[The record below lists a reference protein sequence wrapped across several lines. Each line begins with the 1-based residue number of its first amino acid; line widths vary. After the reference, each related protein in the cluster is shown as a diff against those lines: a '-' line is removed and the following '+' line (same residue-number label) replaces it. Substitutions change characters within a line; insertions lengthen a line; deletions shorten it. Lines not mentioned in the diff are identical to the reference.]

1 MHLITGIIA
10 NVDSGKTTLSESLL
24 FASGAIRKIGRVD
37 DKNSFL
43 DFDNIER
50 RRGITVYAKEAILSD
65 KITLIDTPGHVD
77 FSGEMERSLSAL
89 DAAILIISAQ
99 DGVTGHTRTLWRLLE
114 KYNVPTLIF
123 LNKIDMPG
131 LDKEKIEKEIISSLS
146 QSIVPYPFSD
156 IESIAEK
163 DDEVL
168 EKYLSGE
175 EITEKDISLMISK
188 RKLFP
193 LLSGSALKNQGTDD
207 ILFVL
212 EHFFNSKETTEE
224 FGALLYKVSRDKT
237 GKKLSHLKITGG
249 KLKAKDEIGGEKVDE
264 IRIYNGEKCETVK
277 EVEKG
282 EVCAVVGLEKAKSG
296 DTYGSY
302 EKKTKNECEPVLI
315 YSVSDTKNTDKS
327 KLLRILKEVEEE
339 FPEIKTRVISGDIE
353 IMLMGQIQTEVI
365 TEIIQKRYGITITLG
380 DGKIA
385 YKETIT
391 SSSYGIGHFEP
402 LKHYAEVHLLLTPN
416 ERGGGLKF
424 VTDLPKNDLDTNWQR
439 LIRTHLEEKTHL
451 GVLSSFPITDLTIT
465 LKAGRAHLKHTEG
478 GDFREATYRAIRNAL
493 MKASSI
499 ILEPIYQFVL
509 IVPQSLSGRALF
521 DIEKM
526 KGNGR
531 IEVNRDGFV
540 TIKGRCPVSTMNNY
554 SEEVRAYT
562 HGEGSLSLFPAG
574 YERCH
579 NEKEV
584 IAASEYNPLSDLE
597 NPPGSVFCSHGAGFN
612 VPWDKVEEYAHIK
625 KVE

>member
-1 MHLITGIIA
+1 MHLITGIVA

-24 FASGAIRKIGRVD
+24 FTSGAIRKIGRVD

-77 FSGEMERSLSAL
+77 FSGEMERCLSAL

-114 KYNVPTLIF
+114 KYNVPTLLF
-123 LNKIDMPG
+123 LNKTDMAG
-131 LDKEKIEKEIISSLS
+131 IDKEKIESDIISSLS
-146 QSIVPYPFSD
+146 QSIVPYPFTD
-156 IESIAEK
+156 MEVIAEK
-163 DDEVL
+163 DDEIL

-175 EITEKDISLMISK
+175 EIDKDDISKIISQ

-193 LLSGSALKNQGTDD
+193 LLSGSALKSQGTRD

-212 EHFFNSKETTEE
+212 ENLFTCKETTED

-264 IRIYNGEKCETVK
+264 IRIYNGEKYETVK

-282 EVCAVVGLEKAKSG
+282 EVCAVVGLETAKSG

-302 EKKTKNECEPVLI
+302 KKKMRSECEPVLI
-315 YSVSDTKNTDKS
+315 YSVSDEKNTDRH
-327 KLLRILKEVEEE
+327 KLLKALKEVEYE

-353 IMLMGQIQTEVI
+353 IMLMGQVQTEVI
-365 TEIIQKRYGITITLG
+365 TEIIQKRYGISITLG

-385 YKETIT
+385 YLETIT
-391 SSSYGIGHFEP
+391 SPSYGIGHFEP
-402 LKHYAEVHLLLTPN
+402 LKHYAEVHVLLSPN
-416 ERGGGLKF
+416 DRGSGLKF
-424 VTDLPKNDLDTNWQR
+424 ITSLPKNDLDTNWQR
-439 LIRTHLEEKTHL
+439 LIRTHLEEKSHL
-451 GVLSSFPITDLTIT
+451 GVLASFPITDLTIT

-478 GDFREATYRAIRNAL
+478 GDFREATYRAVRNAL
-493 MKASSI
+493 MKAESV

-509 IVPQSLSGRALF
+509 IVQESLSGRALY

-526 KGNGR
+526 NGNGR
-531 IEVNRDGFV
+531 IEENRNGYV
-540 TIKGRCPVSTMNNY
+540 TIRGRCPVSTINNY
-554 SEEVRAYT
+554 AQEVRAYT
-562 HGEGSLSLFPAG
+562 HGEGSLSLFPDG

-579 NEKEV
+579 NEEEV
-584 IAASEYNPLSDLE
+584 ICNAHYNAQNDLD
-597 NPPGSVFCSHGAGFN
+597 NPSGSVFCSHGSGFN

-625 KVE
+625 KID

>member
-1 MHLITGIIA
+1 M
-10 NVDSGKTTLSESLL
+10 S
-24 FASGAIRKIGRVD
+24 
-37 DKNSFL
+37 
-43 DFDNIER
+43 DNI
-50 RRGITVYAKEAILSD
+50 VS
-65 KITLIDTPGHVD
+65 
-77 FSGEMERSLSAL
+77 
-89 DAAILIISAQ
+89 
-99 DGVTGHTRTLWRLLE
+99 
-114 KYNVPTLIF
+114 
-123 LNKIDMPG
+123 
-131 LDKEKIEKEIISSLS
+131 
-146 QSIVPYPFSD
+146 YPFSD

-163 DDEVL
+163 DDGVL

-193 LLSGSALKNQGTDD
+193 LISGSALKNHGTSD

-212 EHFFNSKETTEE
+212 EHFFKSKETTEE

-302 EKKTKNECEPVLI
+302 TKKEKNECEPVLI
-315 YSVSDTKNTDKS
+315 YYVSDTKNTDKS

-365 TEIIQKRYGITITLG
+365 SEIIQKRYGITITLG

-402 LKHYAEVHLLLTPN
+402 LKHYA
-416 ERGGGLKF
+416 
-424 VTDLPKNDLDTNWQR
+424 
-439 LIRTHLEEKTHL
+439 
-451 GVLSSFPITDLTIT
+451 
-465 LKAGRAHLKHTEG
+465 
-478 GDFREATYRAIRNAL
+478 
-493 MKASSI
+493 
-499 ILEPIYQFVL
+499 
-509 IVPQSLSGRALF
+509 
-521 DIEKM
+521 
-526 KGNGR
+526 
-531 IEVNRDGFV
+531 
-540 TIKGRCPVSTMNNY
+540 
-554 SEEVRAYT
+554 
-562 HGEGSLSLFPAG
+562 
-574 YERCH
+574 
-579 NEKEV
+579 
-584 IAASEYNPLSDLE
+584 
-597 NPPGSVFCSHGAGFN
+597 
-612 VPWDKVEEYAHIK
+612 
-625 KVE
+625 

>member
-114 KYNVPTLIF
+114 KNNVPTLIF

-131 LDKEKIEKEIISSLS
+131 IDKEKIEKEIISSLS
-146 QSIVPYPFSD
+146 QSIVSYPFSD
-156 IESIAEK
+156 IENIAEK

-193 LLSGSALKNQGTDD
+193 LISGSALKNHGTSD

-212 EHFFNSKETTEE
+212 EHFFKSKETTEE

-302 EKKTKNECEPVLI
+302 TKKKKNECEPVLI
-315 YSVSDTKNTDKS
+315 YRKTAVK
-327 KLLRILKEVEEE
+327 
-339 FPEIKTRVISGDIE
+339 FPP
-353 IMLMGQIQTEVI
+353 
-365 TEIIQKRYGITITLG
+365 
-380 DGKIA
+380 
-385 YKETIT
+385 
-391 SSSYGIGHFEP
+391 F
-402 LKHYAEVHLLLTPN
+402 
-416 ERGGGLKF
+416 
-424 VTDLPKNDLDTNWQR
+424 
-439 LIRTHLEEKTHL
+439 
-451 GVLSSFPITDLTIT
+451 
-465 LKAGRAHLKHTEG
+465 
-478 GDFREATYRAIRNAL
+478 
-493 MKASSI
+493 
-499 ILEPIYQFVL
+499 
-509 IVPQSLSGRALF
+509 
-521 DIEKM
+521 
-526 KGNGR
+526 
-531 IEVNRDGFV
+531 
-540 TIKGRCPVSTMNNY
+540 
-554 SEEVRAYT
+554 
-562 HGEGSLSLFPAG
+562 
-574 YERCH
+574 
-579 NEKEV
+579 
-584 IAASEYNPLSDLE
+584 
-597 NPPGSVFCSHGAGFN
+597 
-612 VPWDKVEEYAHIK
+612 KVEDVRLKNECPIVTNRYKCYHK
-625 KVE
+625 SWTDR